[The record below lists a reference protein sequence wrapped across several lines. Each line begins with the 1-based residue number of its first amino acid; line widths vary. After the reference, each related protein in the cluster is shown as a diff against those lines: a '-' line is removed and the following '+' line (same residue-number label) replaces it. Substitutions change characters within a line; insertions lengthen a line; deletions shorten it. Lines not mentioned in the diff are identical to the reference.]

1 MITLAFLSGTE
12 NIPLH
17 AITQWRSG
25 LSAADQQRIA
35 LMKGEPRKTEFV
47 VTRTLL
53 QTLARNRL
61 GVSAE
66 VVSAVDTA
74 PRLLTAD
81 GRSIACSISHSNKAI
96 LVGINTVGSIGV
108 DVEHHQPRSVAKV
121 VQRYF
126 WPEGQ
131 TYFGNCNEAEGR
143 AWFYRQWCIREAL
156 VKYQGDGNLFQLLG
170 RPLNLSS
177 GTIGLISQN
186 NTRTVAVISS
196 GGVWPELCF
205 PKLDQNGQ
213 WEFSPLSPETDLA
226 ELTPLPNQ

>member
-1 MITLAFLSGTE
+1 MITLAFLPGTE

-17 AITQWRSG
+17 AIAKWRSG

-47 VTRTLL
+47 VTRKLL
-53 QTLARNRL
+53 QTLAQQRL

-66 VVSAVDTA
+66 VVSTAGAA

-81 GRSIACSISHSNKAI
+81 GHTIACSISHSHKAI
-96 LVGINTVGSIGV
+96 LVAMNTVGSIGI
-108 DVEHHQPRSVAKV
+108 DVEHHRPKSVAKV
-121 VQRYF
+121 VHRYF

-131 TYFGNCNEAEGR
+131 THFANCSEAESK

-170 RPLNLSS
+170 MPLQLTP
-177 GTIGLISQN
+177 GTRGLISQN
-186 NTRTVAVISS
+186 KTTTVAVISS
-196 GGVWPELCF
+196 GGAQPELCF
-205 PKLDQNGQ
+205 PSLDQDAQ
-213 WEFSPLSPETDLA
+213 WTFAPLNPETHLA
-226 ELTPLPNQ
+226 ELTPLPSQ